1 MAPKEEVFVNVR
13 DFGNNVA
20 SKGGNAAGAIL
31 RKTGG
36 VANDFRKFIA
46 RGNIVELAVGIVMG
60 TAFTKIV
67 DSFVKD
73 LITPVIGL
81 FTQAQLE
88 ESYFIL
94 RCPDNKKDC
103 RQDPAFAKT
112 TRENAQKLG
121 VVTENYGSFLQA
133 IMNFFIIS
141 LVMFFF
147 VKTLAQLYRP
157 KEKPAKEKECPY
169 CCKEV
174 PLAATRCAFCTSE
187 IPADES
193 SSTSSSPALPAAA
206 GGMRGTG
213 RGMFRR

>member
-1 MAPKEEVFVNVR
+1 MAKNEVLVNVR
-13 DFGNNVA
+13 ELGGNVA

-73 LITPVIGL
+73 LITPVVGIV
-81 FTQAQLE
+81 TQSQLE

-103 RQDPAFAKT
+103 RQDPLFSKT

-121 VVTENYGSFLQA
+121 VVTQNYGSFLQA

-147 VKTLAQLYRP
+147 VKTLSQLYKP
-157 KEKPAKEKECPY
+157 KEKATKDKECPY

-174 PLAATRCAFCTSE
+174 PTAATRCAFCTSDLLPE
-187 IPADES
+187 V
-193 SSTSSSPALPAAA
+193 SSPLLVSSPQPSVSS
-206 GGMRGTG
+206 GGSRG
-213 RGMFRR
+213 RRSR